1 MKLSINLGQLEG
13 GTGSQP
19 LLLRQPIVF
28 VLIMMLLS
36 LAALRHGCSFR
47 FQKQAGVELIS
58 YLVKILS
65 QNIYI
70 SGINIIQIMI

>member
-36 LAALRHGCSFR
+36 LAALRHGCSFVGGWSVCTDENGEE
-47 FQKQAGVELIS
+47 AE
-58 YLVKILS
+58 
-65 QNIYI
+65 
-70 SGINIIQIMI
+70 